1 MSPKVLAKKIV
12 RKAARILN
20 CAAQHLEGEASA
32 EENAERLCGQ
42 WKEARGEKTPRMASG
57 MLIGSGEEWR
67 KPLFP
72 ECVDVIIPVYNGVEH
87 LKRLIPSILAN
98 TSQPHRFIFIDDCSP
113 DKEALRYIESTMAG
127 RDDAL
132 VLKNERNLGFTG
144 TVIKAAKHVRSSVF
158 VLLNTDTVVPENWL
172 ERMAAPF
179 LEDERIGSTT
189 PFSNSAVY
197 FSYPNFGA
205 DHKVEDE
212 GKFLAP
218 DALFRRMKDRGPEV
232 NEFVVGVGFCMG
244 IRKSCWDKFGGFDA
258 QAFGKGYG
266 EECDWCMRILS
277 HGYKNVIVPNLFVY
291 HNHGGSFN
299 AEEKKA
305 LGKAHGKILDER
317 WGEYMKSIAKYAD
330 ADPWGLYRLAVFNE
344 GIRPPIDALFVGI
357 YSEVGGSCIF
367 RNRQTRKMQEEGKS
381 VVSILYGYDNPTSWY
396 ISFPQDDG
404 PGAVKLN
411 SWEEAEQWI
420 EYLNPKEVFIND
432 MAFCHAYNYPL
443 HYFAGFR
450 RSGRVDGELTCA
462 APILPNKPVSS
473 VFAVDQQ
480 NFSALLVKIGTYM
493 RLNKSHITIRL
504 ETSEGTTVAQRK
516 IWCGNIADN
525 SEVELV
531 FDPVRDSKGKSFRI
545 VLSSDD
551 GDEDDSVGVYL
562 DGPCAEGQESRVHV
576 VKYFSPDSSPTRRM
590 TFFFH
595 DFFSCCPSLYLQ
607 DPDAKFCDFLDCCH
621 CIKANPC
628 SIFKCDDISIW
639 RWIWSAL
646 FSRCTTIR
654 FFSENSLRLA
664 SRVYSFDKGTAVV
677 APHEM
682 LVKFKSAYSGPK
694 DADHISLAFVGAWT
708 REKGNAQICRLA
720 RILNER
726 MPDAKIHVHGVKYAE
741 IPPYD
746 NLEYHGRYDIEE
758 LPALLTA
765 EGVHAVVLA
774 SIVPETFSFVTQ
786 ECMEMGI
793 PIIAFPIGA
802 SGDRVAAYDKGYV
815 ARDLTGDA
823 LYEQVLL
830 LQENMR
836 NALK

>member
-1 MSPKVLAKKIV
+1 MKPTVIAKKIIYRV
-12 RKAARILN
+12 ARLLK
-20 CAAQHLEGEASA
+20 CVTQHQEGEEVAVKSA
-32 EENAERLCGQ
+32 ESLCEQ
-42 WKEARGEKTPRMASG
+42 WKMARGEKTPRMASG
-57 MLIGSGEEWR
+57 MLKGIGEEWR
-67 KPLFP
+67 KPHFP
-72 ECVDVIIPVYNGVEH
+72 ERVDVIIPVYNGVEH
-87 LKRLIPSILAN
+87 LKRLVPSILAN

-113 DKEALRYIESTMAG
+113 DKEALRYIERTMSD
-127 RDDAL
+127 RDDTL
-132 VLKNERNLGFTG
+132 ILKNQQNMGFTG
-144 TVIKAAKHVRSSVF
+144 SIVKAAEHVKSSVF
-158 VLLNTDTVVPENWL
+158 VLLNSDTVVPENWL
-172 ERMAAPF
+172 ERMVAPF
-179 LEDERIGSTT
+179 LEDKQIGSTT

-205 DHKVEDE
+205 DHKVKNETE
-212 GKFLAP
+212 FLAP
-218 DALFRRMKDRGPEV
+218 DAIFRRINDRGSDI

-244 IRKSCWDKFGGFDA
+244 IRKYCWDKFGGFDV
-258 QAFGKGYG
+258 QSFGKGYG

-299 AEEKKA
+299 AEEKIA
-305 LGKAHGKILDER
+305 LGKAHTKILNER
-317 WGEYMKSIAKYAD
+317 WNAYMGSIAKYAD

-344 GIRPPIDALFVGI
+344 NIRPPIDVLFVGI

-367 RNRQTRKMQEEGKS
+367 RNRQTRKLQEEGKS

-432 MAFCHAYNYPL
+432 IAFCHAYNYPL

-450 RSGRVDGELTCA
+450 RSGRVDGELRYA
-462 APILPNKPVSS
+462 KPILPNKPVTS
-473 VFAVDQQ
+473 VFTVDQQ

-493 RLNKSHITIRL
+493 RFNRSHIIIRL
-504 ETSEGTTVAQRK
+504 ETTEGVLVAQRK
-516 IWCGNIADN
+516 IWCGNIDDN
-525 SEVELV
+525 SEVELI
-531 FDPVRDSKGKSFRI
+531 FDPVQDSQGKCFKI
-545 VLSSDD
+545 TLLTDD

-562 DGPCAEGQESRVHV
+562 DGPCVDGQDSHIHL
-576 VKYFSPDSSPTRRM
+576 VKYFSADSSPARGM

-607 DPDAKFCDFLDCCH
+607 DPDARFCDFLDCRH

-628 SIFKCDDISIW
+628 SILKCDDISIW
-639 RWIWSAL
+639 RRIWSAL

-654 FFSENSLRLA
+654 FFSDNSLRLA
-664 SRVYSFDKGTAVV
+664 SRIYSFDKNTTVV

-682 LVKFKSAYSGPK
+682 LVRFKSTYSSPQG
-694 DADHISLAFVGAWT
+694 ADHISLAFVGAWT

-741 IPPYD
+741 IPPYE
-746 NLEYHGRYDIEE
+746 NLVYHGRYNVEE
-758 LPALLTA
+758 LPELLTA

-786 ECMEMGI
+786 ECVEMGI
-793 PIIAFPIGA
+793 PIIAFPLGA
-802 SGDRVAAYDKGYV
+802 SGDRIAAYDKGYI
-815 ARDLTGDA
+815 ARDFTGDA

-830 LQENMR
+830 LQEHMR
-836 NALK
+836 NALD